1 MEASYT
7 VKDFRHTVKD
17 YLKVLAYVLLI
28 LGFTLLIHN
37 LMEECDDCLV
47 IKSLSLEDN
56 IYNDLHYDRFMNKIR
71 HRIKVQPFNLVAFV
85 IFLASIIHSFFAPK
99 IHYYALRLEKER
111 KRKGQP
117 EPFYIEI
124 LKFFGEVEVVFGLWV
139 IPMMVSMYFFYDW
152 KTCIKYLD
160 SRSYIEPAFVVVIM
174 VIASTRPIISFAE
187 SFLKWFAKLGKETV
201 TSWWL
206 AILTIGPFAG
216 SLITEPGAMTISA
229 LLLRSQFYQ
238 LKPSKMLSY
247 ATLGLLFT
255 NLSVGGVLTSFAA
268 PPVIMVGKIWKWDS
282 LYMMTHFGCKAFIG
296 ILLANAVYYLF
307 FRKEL
312 KELEGRKQAFL
323 KTETKEKKIPF
334 WVTLT
339 HIFFLIWVIAYA
351 HYPVIFIGTFL
362 FFIGFYRATLPH
374 QDYLNLK
381 APMLVGFFLAGLVV
395 LGSLQAWW
403 ITPFLGGMD
412 QGFLM
417 FLSIFLTAFNDNAGI
432 TYLASLIPS
441 LAEGMKYSIMAGAV
455 VGGGLTVIANAPN
468 PLGRSILVEHFPKG
482 IKPLPLFYGALI
494 PTLIMAASFYLLSPL
509 Y

>member
-1 MEASYT
+1 MESIYI
-7 VKDFRHTVKD
+7 VKD
-17 YLKVLAYVLLI
+17 YLKFLAYALLI
-28 LGFTLLIHN
+28 LGVTLFIYTL
-37 LMEECDDCLV
+37 ECEDCTL
-47 IKSLSLEDN
+47 IKSLSLGDQ
-56 IYNDLHYDRFMNKIR
+56 IYNDLHYDGFLDKII
-71 HRIKVQPFNLVAFV
+71 HRIEVQPFNLVALV

-99 IHYYALRLEKER
+99 IHQYAMRLEKLR
-111 KRKGQP
+111 KRKGQADT
-117 EPFYIEI
+117 FFIDI

-139 IPMMVSMYFFYDW
+139 VPMMISMYYFYDW
-152 KTCIKYLD
+152 NTCIKYLD
-160 SRSYIEPAFVVVIM
+160 SRSYIEPSFVVVIM
-174 VIASTRPIISFAE
+174 AIASTKPIISFAE

-229 LLLRSQFYQ
+229 LLLRSQFYR
-238 LKPSKMLSY
+238 LAPSKMFSY

-268 PPVIMVGKIWKWDS
+268 PPVVMVGKVWEWDS
-282 LYMMTHFGCKAFIG
+282 LYMMTNFGGKAFIG
-296 ILLANAVYYLF
+296 ILFANAFYYLF

-312 KELEGRKQAFL
+312 KELEVRKQEFL
-323 KTETKEKKIPF
+323 KTDTKETEEKKIPL
-334 WVTLT
+334 WVTFS
-339 HIFFLIWVIAYA
+339 HIFFLVWVIAYA
-351 HYPVIFIGTFL
+351 HYPVIFIGSFL
-362 FFIGFYRATLPH
+362 FFIGFYIATLPY

-381 APMLVGFFLAGLVV
+381 APMLVGFFLAGLVI

-403 ITPFLGGMD
+403 ITPFLKGMD
-412 QGFLM
+412 QRFLM

-468 PLGRSILVEHFPKG
+468 PLGRSILLEHFPKG
-482 IKPLPLFYGALI
+482 IKPLPLFYGALV
-494 PTLIMAASFYLLSPL
+494 PTIIMAASFYLLSSL
-509 Y
+509 F